1 MSELL
6 RQGGPMLGLILL
18 VGLGA
23 AAIFLERLYY
33 LHRAQIKWRDFLLG
47 IFNILKRQNIAEA
60 VSICEETPGPVAQL
74 ARAAILH
81 HDEGPVRIRR
91 AMEET
96 GLVEMPR
103 LESRLPLLATLAH
116 LSPLLGLLG
125 TVLGLMRMLLMI
137 QQKAPLVHAG
147 DLSAGLWQALL
158 ATAAGLAVSIPAYAG
173 YNLLLAR
180 VASVSLDMERAAME
194 LENYF
199 AQNPP
204 ASGAV

>member
-1 MSELL
+1 MIELGQ
-6 RQGGPMLGLILL
+6 QGGPMLGLILL
-18 VGLGA
+18 VGLAA

-47 IFNILKRQNIAEA
+47 IINILKRQNIAEA

-125 TVLGLMRMLLMI
+125 TVLGLMRMLLTI

>member
-1 MSELL
+1 MIELGQ
-6 RQGGPMLGLILL
+6 QGGPMLGLILL
-18 VGLGA
+18 VGLAA

-47 IFNILKRQNIAEA
+47 IINILKRQNIAEA

-125 TVLGLMRMLLMI
+125 TVLGLMRMLLTI

-158 ATAAGLAVSIPAYAG
+158 ATAAGLAMSIPAYAG

-199 AQNPP
+199 AHNQP
-204 ASGAV
+204 GAGGA

>member
-1 MSELL
+1 MIELGQ
-6 RQGGPMLGLILL
+6 QGGPMLGLILL
-18 VGLGA
+18 VGLAA

-47 IFNILKRQNIAEA
+47 IINILKRQNIAEA

-125 TVLGLMRMLLMI
+125 TVLGLMRMLLTI

-158 ATAAGLAVSIPAYAG
+158 ATAAGLAMSIPAYAG